1 MQAQPEARLDGGN
14 YGKLAFQARP
24 ILRHKS
30 SSVVVGKTIT
40 MVAQSD
46 YDHRGFEG

>member
-1 MQAQPEARLDGGN
+1 MQARLDGGN

-24 ILRHKS
+24 IPRHKS
-30 SSVVVGKTIT
+30 FSVVVGKAIT
-40 MVAQSD
+40 MAAQSG